1 MIKAK
6 SYTDSAVAWGTS
18 WGQEWRGCRDGL
30 GAGKLVRELG
40 ITEVRADRAHL
51 AVRMEKKRTSLRYI
65 SGLK

>member
-1 MIKAK
+1 MG
-6 SYTDSAVAWGTS
+6 DLLGT
-18 WGQEWRGCRDGL
+18 GVEGCGDGL

-40 ITEVRADRAHL
+40 IAEVRADGAHL